1 LIKLDVECWGS
12 VASPELS
19 IAQAAEI
26 ASTQIVDVRAAPGMA
41 GWVLSADSRVG
52 VAIGDNWDLR
62 VRPRLDVPRLL
73 FLLAYAADPTGWRNV
88 LAPFHEEDDLL
99 SAVASGFSWHAQ
111 RATDQG
117 LLRGYLNI
125 DDRIPTV
132 RGRIRFRD
140 QIARQATLPLP
151 VEVSYDEFTA
161 DIAENRMLKTAAVVL
176 LRLPRV
182 PKLARKR
189 LLRLRAALDEVSFID
204 RPREATAPAITRLN
218 KRYEPALRLAE
229 LILRNASITTTRGA
243 VTATGFSFDMN
254 KVFEEFVTVAFTE
267 SMRRHGGT
275 VRAQVSEHSLDLGRK
290 LALKPDISW
299 WMGDSC
305 RAILDAKYKAIEG
318 GRLRHP
324 DAYQMLAYCTAYGLP
339 RGYLIY
345 ADDSAIDESMHVV
358 RNAGTEIVVFEVGVK
373 LEPDAL
379 LGKIDQLADMV
390 AGQAPPLVAGRAE
403 AELGAITR

>member
-1 LIKLDVECWGS
+1 LIELDVECWGS
-12 VASPELS
+12 VVSPELT

-26 ASTQIVDVRAAPGMA
+26 ASTQIVDVRAAPGTS
-41 GWVLSADSRVG
+41 GWMLSADSRVG
-52 VAIGDNWDLR
+52 VAVGDNWDLR

-73 FLLAYAADPTGWRNV
+73 FLLAYAADPTGWRDV
-88 LAPFHEEDDLL
+88 VMPFQEEDDLL
-99 SAVASGFSWHAQ
+99 SAVASGFAWHAQ
-111 RATDQG
+111 RATEQG
-117 LLRGYLNI
+117 LLRGYLSI

-132 RGRIRFRD
+132 RGRIRFPD
-140 QIARQATLPLP
+140 QIARQVALPLP

-161 DIAENRMLKTAAVVL
+161 DIAENRMLKTAAIVL

-182 PKLARKR
+182 PVLARKR
-189 LLRLRAALDEVSFID
+189 LLRLRATLDEVALID

-218 KRYEPALRLAE
+218 QRYEPALRLAE

-243 VTATGFSFDMN
+243 VAATGFSFDMN
-254 KVFEEFVTVAFTE
+254 KVFEGFVTVAFTE

-275 VRAQVSEHSLDLGRK
+275 VRAQVSQHSLDLGRK

-299 WMGDSC
+299 WVGDSC

-345 ADDSAIDESMHVV
+345 ADDSAIDESTHVV
-358 RNAGTEIVVFEVGVK
+358 RNAGTEIVVFEVGVR

-379 LGKIDQLADMV
+379 LRKIDELADMV
-390 AGQAPPLVAGRAE
+390 ARQVTPLIAE
-403 AELGAITR
+403 SELKAFSR